1 MGANAWIT
9 DRRLL
14 QHVWKKCQNG
24 INAGQGGN
32 LMRLICPNCSAQYDV
47 DDSVIPEAGRDVQCS
62 NCGQTWFQPSAN
74 ALKAEAEAEAN
85 ASGEFEEEW
94 DEPSPLIAEPVGRQT
109 RKATAAAAEATAVP
123 VAEPAPVAAAAPS
136 APQGAAPRAES
147 EQTRRALDD
156 SLLAILRE
164 EAEREARARRAEGI
178 VLDSEPEFNLPP
190 VGKARDV
197 PMASALA
204 AAGVGEDS
212 IAHLRG
218 TPEGA
223 SALPD
228 DEPIPQH
235 RRELLPDIEEINSTL
250 RATSDRQHEPAARD
264 APQTE
269 AHRRSGFRFGF
280 SMAAMIAVAGAGFY
294 LFGPQ
299 ISAAVPQVAPAEA
312 RYHALVDSGRLWLE
326 QKVQVLVQQISASGT

>member
-1 MGANAWIT
+1 
-9 DRRLL
+9 
-14 QHVWKKCQNG
+14 
-24 INAGQGGN
+24 
-32 LMRLICPNCSAQYDV
+32 MRLICPNCSAQYDV
-47 DDSVIPEAGRDVQCS
+47 DDSVIPDAGRDVQCS
-62 NCGQTWFQPSAN
+62 NCGQTWFQPSARYLRE
-74 ALKAEAEAEAN
+74 AAEAEASAPG
-85 ASGEFEEEW
+85 AFEEEW
-94 DEPSPLIAEPVGRQT
+94 DEPSPLAAEPVGRMT
-109 RKATAAAAEATAVP
+109 RKGAAEREAATAAAAPASAEAPQPHASPDTPSEAPASAGATAP
-123 VAEPAPVAAAAPS
+123 AAEAPAPPPAPVRS
-136 APQGAAPRAES
+136 ES

-190 VGKARDV
+190 AGKGRDV

-204 AAGVGEDS
+204 AAGVDS

-218 TPEGA
+218 TPEGTTA
-223 SALPD
+223 PPE
-228 DEPIPQH
+228 DEPVPQH

-280 SMAAMIAVAGAGFY
+280 SMAAMIAVTGTVFY

-299 ISAAVPQVAPAEA
+299 ISAAVPQLAPAEA
-312 RYHALVDSGRLWLE
+312 RYHAMVDVGRLWLE
-326 QKVQVLVQQISASGT
+326 QKVQLLVKQISASGT

>member
-1 MGANAWIT
+1 
-9 DRRLL
+9 
-14 QHVWKKCQNG
+14 
-24 INAGQGGN
+24 
-32 LMRLICPNCSAQYDV
+32 MRLICPNCSAQYDV
-47 DDSVIPEAGRDVQCS
+47 DDSVIPDAGRDVQCS
-62 NCGQTWFQPSAN
+62 NCGQTWFQPSARQLRD
-74 ALKAEAEAEAN
+74 AAEAAAN
-85 ASGEFEEEW
+85 APDAFEEEW
-94 DEPSPLIAEPVGRQT
+94 DEPSPLDTAPVGRMT
-109 RKATAAAAEATAVP
+109 RKGAAEREAAATVAPPAPPP
-123 VAEPAPVAAAAPS
+123 VAPRPAAVAPPSPARGSLHDTSDAEEEEGRDEDAPRDLPPPAAARS
-136 APQGAAPRAES
+136 ES

-190 VGKARDV
+190 AGKGRDV

-204 AAGVGEDS
+204 AAGVDS

-223 SALPD
+223 NALPED
-228 DEPIPQH
+228 DPTPHH

-280 SMAAMIAVAGAGFY
+280 SMAAMIAVTGTAFY

-299 ISAAVPQVAPAEA
+299 ISAAVPQIAPAEA
-312 RYHALVDSGRLWLE
+312 RYHAMVDAGRLWLE
-326 QKVQVLVQQISASGT
+326 QKVQELVQQIRTDEG